1 MGKALESRTYFLE
14 EKQDGPETCHGAR
27 PPPRP
32 CSPPQHIVHS
42 HLLLLLE
49 VHPSKSPIKTIQAGD
64 IGWTFRRPQCPGL
77 PHHGSTICH
86 HSRGMLG
93 ACLPQPHRV
102 RSGMGPT
109 SWAEDLVLSAAT
121 ELL

>member
-64 IGWTFRRPQCPGL
+64 IGWTFRGPSVLGSPTMAAQSATTHEACWVPACP
-77 PHHGSTICH
+77 S
-86 HSRGMLG
+86 
-93 ACLPQPHRV
+93 
-102 RSGMGPT
+102 PT
-109 SWAEDLVLSAAT
+109 E
-121 ELL
+121 